1 VQTAI
6 DPFDLHVLGNN
17 AGILRDQAVVNMTE
31 AAGDASDPGAPR
43 GSLLPDEDGSRVLP
57 RTRLTEATP
66 GLVDVVTAP
75 EDAGQFDLWDPAN
88 VSPFVAYPA
97 TAKCPF
103 NGETFLVQGGVVQRC
118 KTVVVVRE
126 DRPGRPVDR
135 GRARRR
141 GPEAEAP
148 KLTPG

>member
-1 VQTAI
+1 
-6 DPFDLHVLGNN
+6 
-17 AGILRDQAVVNMTE
+17 M
-31 AAGDASDPGAPR
+31 
-43 GSLLPDEDGSRVLP
+43 LP

-118 KTVVVVRE
+118 KTVVVVGKIDQG
-126 DRPGRPVDR
+126 DRWTAGELV
-135 GRARRR
+135 
-141 GPEAEAP
+141 AEAP
-148 KLTPG
+148 KPRPRS